1 MRNEICKLEI
11 PAVGGSLFA
20 GFQVLHGGPI
30 EFRALQ
36 AQESHC
42 GQLSGLEIPHRG
54 PHGFLPEPWPWC
66 HNVGAWMFSSSSP
79 EAARIGIMQM
89 INIKCD
95 VSRRKTSRAFP
106 P

>member
-1 MRNEICKLEI
+1 
-11 PAVGGSLFA
+11 
-20 GFQVLHGGPI
+20 
-30 EFRALQ
+30 
-36 AQESHC
+36 
-42 GQLSGLEIPHRG
+42 
-54 PHGFLPEPWPWC
+54 
-66 HNVGAWMFSSSSP
+66 MFSSSP